1 MDPKEHEED
10 KEFAYGSG
18 LLNLAKAVDPGL
30 VTRVFVK
37 APKLAGDGFSL
48 AIEDGDKIS
57 GIFTGR
63 VTNVGSANSTYY
75 AKIDKP
81 DFLNI
86 AVEPSVLSF
95 FALGEEKSLCEG

>member
-30 VTRVFVK
+30 VFDASALDYIDFLYK
-37 APKLAGDGFSL
+37 
-48 AIEDGDKIS
+48 
-57 GIFTGR
+57 